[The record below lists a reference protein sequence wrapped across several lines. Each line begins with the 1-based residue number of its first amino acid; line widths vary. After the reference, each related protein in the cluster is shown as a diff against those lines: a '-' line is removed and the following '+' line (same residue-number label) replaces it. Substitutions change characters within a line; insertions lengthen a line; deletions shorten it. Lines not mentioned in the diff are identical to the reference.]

1 MNTEVIRDRDDRLI
15 SIRPILNLNN
25 QNSLHL
31 EKFQNETLRPI
42 LKLQNPI
49 IIQIFKEFLTE
60 KHPKFNVFNQTVQKN
75 IVKESLKKEIKL
87 KNDLVALIQGLLT
100 FDEYKIYRLH
110 FQVLN
115 KRITEMLISR
125 IESQMEELY

>member
-1 MNTEVIRDRDDRLI
+1 MNSEVIKDRDDKI
-15 SIRPILNLNN
+15 KSIRPILNLNN
-25 QNSLHL
+25 SHSLHL
-31 EKFQNETLRPI
+31 ELFQNETLRPI

-49 IIQIFKEFLTE
+49 IIQIFQDFLIE
-60 KHPKFNVFNQTVQKN
+60 KHPKFSVLNQTVQKT

-87 KNDLVALIQGLLT
+87 KNDLIALIQGLLT
-100 FDEYKIYRLH
+100 FEEYKIYRQN